1 MSAPTYTDLGALLGR
16 SVTEVQGNAVI
27 QVVTSM
33 VNAYTRGE
41 GFTSGVPND
50 ELRAVV
56 LTAAARLLA
65 HPRQLG
71 MAETV
76 GPESVSYREGFTGF
90 TVAELF
96 TLNRYRKRAE

>member
-50 ELRAVV
+50 ELCAVV

-76 GPESVSYREGFTGF
+76 GPESVS
-90 TVAELF
+90 LP
-96 TLNRYRKRAE
+96 